1 METVSKY
8 WKFVSLDAKGSCQ
21 VKEITLAKAFFQEQF
36 LETVSETNYSNIAIQ
51 RQLLDLARSETVNAN
66 IAQSCL
72 RCFISFE
79 IEQVCR
85 TIAAQFGTNRG
96 FNASNLFPFVLN
108 DILENFRE
116 SRRNPTNYQ
125 SFAIQILQS
134 FDPELA
140 SLSTWTAK
148 LVKSHP
154 ELNVFLL
161 EHGVYMVSD
170 WAILNDTTLIQI
182 ETILTDFH
190 DRTTDEINTARRLLE
205 GYHLVY
211 REERRKQR
219 LAGIKGKC
227 ASPSLT
233 QLHAIAD
240 RAELKL
246 APEKILT
253 QLQKLADLLREYRI
267 YARTKYLR
275 TKTLETLENQLKAEQ
290 FQTSV
295 TEPSEEENEQREFLV
310 HYRQEFDRVFEE
322 SLKRVI
328 ESRIEKFKNTQ
339 QVENFLI
346 ALTLFHCQGKSMG
359 EIAPLVN
366 LKAQFQVS
374 RLLKLKELR
383 ADIRREMLKMLRD
396 RVLALAQYYANPEQ
410 LQNLDRIIETL
421 LDEEIDR
428 VMQEAEAEA
437 NIAKNRSTNS
447 QFASSLCHYLNKRK
461 K

>member
-1 METVSKY
+1 MEIVSEY
-8 WKFVSLDAKGSCQ
+8 WKFVSLDAKGTCQ

-36 LETVSETNYSNIAIQ
+36 LVIVSETNHSNIAIQ
-51 RQLLDLARSETVNAN
+51 RNLLAIARSETVNAN

-72 RCFISFE
+72 RCYISSQ
-79 IEQVCR
+79 IEQVCL
-85 TIAAQFGTNRG
+85 TIAAEFGTNRG
-96 FNASNLFPFVLN
+96 FNASDLFPFVLN
-108 DILENFRE
+108 DVLDNFRE
-116 SRRNPTNYQ
+116 SRRNLTNYQ

-154 ELNVFLL
+154 ELNAFLL

-190 DRTTDEINTARRLLE
+190 DRTTDEIDTAKRLLE

-227 ASPSLT
+227 SPPSLT
-233 QLHAIAD
+233 QLQAIAD
-240 RAELKL
+240 QVQLKL

-275 TKTLETLENQLKAEQ
+275 TETLETPENRLKAEI
-290 FQTSV
+290 TKS
-295 TEPSEEENEQREFLV
+295 SEEENEQREFLV

-328 ESRIEKFKNTQ
+328 ESRIDKFKNTQ
-339 QVENFLI
+339 QVEDFLI
-346 ALTLFHCQGKSMG
+346 ALRLFHCQGKSMG

-383 ADIRREMLKMLRD
+383 ADVRREMLKMLRD

-421 LDEEIDR
+421 LDEEIER

-447 QFASSLCHYLNKRK
+447 QFSSSLCHYLNKRK

>member
-1 METVSKY
+1 METVAKY
-8 WKFVSLDAKGSCQ
+8 WKFVSLDAKGTCQ
-21 VKEITLAKAFFQEQF
+21 IKEITLAKAFFQEQF
-36 LETVSETNYSNIAIQ
+36 LETVRETNNSNIAIQ
-51 RQLLDLARSETVNAN
+51 RKLLAIARSETVNAN
-66 IAQSCL
+66 IARSCL
-72 RCFISFE
+72 RCYISSQ

-85 TIAAQFGTNRG
+85 TIAAQFGTNCG
-96 FNASNLFPFVLN
+96 FNASDLFPFVLN
-108 DILENFRE
+108 DVLENFRE
-116 SRRNPTNYQ
+116 LRQSNPTNYQ
-125 SFAIQILQS
+125 SLAIQILQS

-148 LVKSHP
+148 LVKNHP
-154 ELNVFLL
+154 ELNAFLL

-170 WAILNDTTLIQI
+170 WAILNDTTLIQL

-190 DRTTDEINTARRLLE
+190 DRTTGEIDTARRLLE

-227 ASPSLT
+227 SPPSLT
-233 QLHAIAD
+233 QLQAIAD
-240 RAELKL
+240 RSQFKL

-275 TKTLETLENQLKAEQ
+275 TETLETPENRLKAEI
-290 FQTSV
+290 
-295 TEPSEEENEQREFLV
+295 TEQSEEENEQREFLV

-328 ESRIEKFKNTQ
+328 EGRIEKFKNTQ

-346 ALTLFHCQGKSMG
+346 ALRLFHCQGKSMG

-383 ADIRREMLKMLRD
+383 ADVRREMLKTLRD

-447 QFASSLCHYLNKRK
+447 QFATSLCHYLDKRK
-461 K
+461 Q